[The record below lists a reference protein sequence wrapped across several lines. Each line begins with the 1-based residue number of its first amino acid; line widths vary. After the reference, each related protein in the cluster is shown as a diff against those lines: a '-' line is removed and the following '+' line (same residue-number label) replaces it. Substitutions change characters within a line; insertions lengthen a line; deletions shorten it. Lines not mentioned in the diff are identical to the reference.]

1 MNVIALI
8 IPLSIILGALFVV
21 CFIIAARSGQYD
33 DLDTPAYRLLIDE
46 EDKNKESNQPL
57 TAFRGKKDE

>member
-8 IPLSIILGALFVV
+8 IPLSILLGVLFVV

-46 EDKNKESNQPL
+46 ENKNHNNQSL

>member
-8 IPLSIILGALFVV
+8 IPLSILLGTLFVV
-21 CFIIAARSGQYD
+21 CFIIAAKSGQYD

-46 EDKNKESNQPL
+46 ENKNNNQSL